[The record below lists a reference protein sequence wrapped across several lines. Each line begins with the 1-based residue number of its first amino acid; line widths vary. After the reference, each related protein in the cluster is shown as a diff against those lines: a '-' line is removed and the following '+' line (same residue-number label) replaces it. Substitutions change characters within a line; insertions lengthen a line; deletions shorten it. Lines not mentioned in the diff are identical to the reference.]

1 MVLPNLDWKS
11 HKTTPL
17 SFSLP
22 YFLPISSFQKIEE
35 SFNLLSIYNFF
46 YEMFFGNKWYHKFV
60 SSFMATSF
68 LVVRSSE
75 GEKQENER
83 QYVVW
88 WTKTFKKVQPFSQE
102 KLSSLLQL
110 FLSCLNRL
118 DKNLAGYCILNQGTF
133 RYLFFAILSAVF
145 KNMSSYFIHSPIW
158 HFFQDTSYWAIHVG
172 NLLFHIHLLTKG
184 EIVKGQFFFNL
195 TCSFKVVLTLMVL
208 FLKLCLDKTLIMHVN
223 STSLIWFH

>member
-1 MVLPNLDWKS
+1 
-11 HKTTPL
+11 
-17 SFSLP
+17 
-22 YFLPISSFQKIEE
+22 
-35 SFNLLSIYNFF
+35 
-46 YEMFFGNKWYHKFV
+46 MFFGNKWYHKFV

-68 LVVRSSE
+68 LVVCSSE

-110 FLSCLNRL
+110 FLSCLNCL

-145 KNMSSYFIHSPIW
+145 KNMSSYFIHSPAW
-158 HFFQDTSYWAIHVG
+158 HFFQDNTSYLAIHVG
-172 NLLFHIHLLTKG
+172 NLLLHIHLLTNG
-184 EIVKGQFFFNL
+184 EILKGQFLINL
-195 TCSFKVVLTLMVL
+195 ICSFKVVL
-208 FLKLCLDKTLIMHVN
+208 FLKLFLDKILIMHVN
-223 STSLIWFH
+223 STRLIWFH

>member
-1 MVLPNLDWKS
+1 MCFHVSSVHLPIWWKLDLPYSISSMVILPNFDWKS

-17 SFSLP
+17 SLSLP

-110 FLSCLNRL
+110 FLSCLNCL

-133 RYLFFAILSAVF
+133 RYLFFAILSAVVR
-145 KNMSSYFIHSPIW
+145 NVPSYILYSPVW
-158 HFFQDTSYWAIHVG
+158 YFFQNTLNLVINVGKLRPYSLVDKWRNFEWALFIQL
-172 NLLFHIHLLTKG
+172 NLFI
-184 EIVKGQFFFNL
+184 
-195 TCSFKVVLTLMVL
+195 
-208 FLKLCLDKTLIMHVN
+208 
-223 STSLIWFH
+223 

>member
-1 MVLPNLDWKS
+1 MVLPNFDWKS
-11 HKTTPL
+11 HRATPL

-60 SSFMATSF
+60 SSFMATTSF
-68 LVVRSSE
+68 LVVCNSE
-75 GEKQENER
+75 EEKQENER

-110 FLSCLNRL
+110 FLSCLNCL

-133 RYLFFAILSAVF
+133 RYLFFCYTACCFQKCAQILYSFTCRYFF
-145 KNMSSYFIHSPIW
+145 K
-158 HFFQDTSYWAIHVG
+158 T
-172 NLLFHIHLLTKG
+172 HIVWKYV
-184 EIVKGQFFFNL
+184 VKNTFPF
-195 TCSFKVVLTLMVL
+195 
-208 FLKLCLDKTLIMHVN
+208 
-223 STSLIWFH
+223 SLVH

>member
-1 MVLPNLDWKS
+1 
-11 HKTTPL
+11 
-17 SFSLP
+17 
-22 YFLPISSFQKIEE
+22 
-35 SFNLLSIYNFF
+35 
-46 YEMFFGNKWYHKFV
+46 
-60 SSFMATSF
+60 MATSF
-68 LVVRSSE
+68 LVVCSSE

-145 KNMSSYFIHSPIW
+145 KNMSSYFIHSPVW
-158 HFFQDTSYWAIHVG
+158 HFFQYNTSYLAIHVG

-184 EIVKGQFFFNL
+184 ELLKGQFLFNL

-223 STSLIWFH
+223 STRLIWFHQLQIDRKWYGENIMKLGQVVIFNSSRLLNN